1 MSITSRSQQIETFF
15 GKTNF
20 DFCRLRWQLLFL
32 DVALNWTIKEA
43 KRENKPSNETAI
55 LRLNWTEHF
64 CCFSFL
70 LTYDCQCFLFFSWT
84 DKNKLH
90 VRASSL
96 WATSHLMWPLLSNT
110 AVLPEEG
117 GSQARKH
124 LLWTPRTVVHFFPP
138 QNKLLVLR
146 QRVLVTHQR
155 QSVDRQRLITSG
167 RIHLGTPR
175 LPTTKHLHF
184 VAVDAQ
190 PVCQMFARSQTSEA
204 AARERLELYLNVECS
219 GACNDLKQVV
229 PQQEVSDGQ
238 KRRK

>member
-1 MSITSRSQQIETFF
+1 MLHWTGQSKKQRRKNNLQMKQQY
-15 GKTNF
+15 
-20 DFCRLRWQLLFL
+20 C
-32 DVALNWTIKEA
+32 V
-43 KRENKPSNETAI
+43 
-55 LRLNWTEHF
+55 WTELNIF
-64 CCFSFL
+64 VVSVSCWLMIVNASFFFLEQTKINCTCLQAPFEQLPIWCGPCCQTQLFS
-70 LTYDCQCFLFFSWT
+70 Q
-84 DKNKLH
+84 
-90 VRASSL
+90 RR
-96 WATSHLMWPLLSNT
+96 
-110 AVLPEEG
+110 G
-117 GSQARKH
+117 GSLAREH
-124 LLWTPRTVVHFFPP
+124 LLWTPRTVVHFSFRK
-138 QNKLLVLR
+138 NKLLLLR

-190 PVCQMFARSQTSEA
+190 PAVCQMFARSQISEA

-219 GACNDLKQVV
+219 GACDDLKQVV